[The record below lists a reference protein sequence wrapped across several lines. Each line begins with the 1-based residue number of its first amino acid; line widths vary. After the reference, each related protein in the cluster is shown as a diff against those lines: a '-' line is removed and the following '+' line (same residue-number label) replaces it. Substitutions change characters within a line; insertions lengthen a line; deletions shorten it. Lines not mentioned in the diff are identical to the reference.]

1 MPELLRDDKM
11 DSSYDR
17 PPILMGVLLSLC
29 ILGHHSSYGTVF
41 PSSVSTM
48 GLCRWLPGLKM
59 LRRGDAEFVT
69 LLKNDTVPS
78 LFFGES
84 VDTSALLG
92 VPRPL
97 AAMRCLNSDDVGPWR
112 PTHAGLPLLL
122 PSPALP
128 PPSSE
133 VSPAQ
138 SGECQRRG
146 QLLLP
151 RNDSDLCLAVVRR
164 GSRPSARVLSMCG
177 CEARGRPLLR
187 RAAAATYE
195 RRSSTGK
202 GLHAAGALGQD
213 EAAFFKKEVLV
224 LVCTMAISPPDDEP
238 GPLMMFESSD
248 PTGIESRTITSCPT
262 GFDLSVT
269 ISSPVLA
276 RRRYFEESQ
285 FAKTTGQVFLSQSS
299 SRKYQADPA
308 KYSNALLQCTADPLP
323 DAPHEISKLSQAIRL
338 RRPLSL
344 RSRVL
349 SSNDANQIKSPNLSR
364 AAQLTIEMTFLEKES
379 GATRWDLGFF

>member
-1 MPELLRDDKM
+1 
-11 DSSYDR
+11 
-17 PPILMGVLLSLC
+17 
-29 ILGHHSSYGTVF
+29 
-41 PSSVSTM
+41 
-48 GLCRWLPGLKM
+48 M

-133 VSPAQ
+133 VSAAQ
-138 SGECQRRG
+138 SGECQRRRG
-146 QLLLP
+146 ELLLP

-164 GSRPSARVLSMCG
+164 GSRPSARVLAMCG

-187 RAAAATYE
+187 REAAATYE

-213 EAAFFKKEVLV
+213 EAAFFQKEVLV

-285 FAKTTGQVFLSQSS
+285 FPTTGQVFQPTEFQKIPSRLCKIQQCPAAMHRGSS
-299 SRKYQADPA
+299 SRRP
-308 KYSNALLQCTADPLP
+308 SRNLEALAGGLVASPLEF
-323 DAPHEISKLSQAIRL
+323 AVARARL
-338 RRPLSL
+338 P
-344 RSRVL
+344 
-349 SSNDANQIKSPNLSR
+349 
-364 AAQLTIEMTFLEKES
+364 TT
-379 GATRWDLGFF
+379 